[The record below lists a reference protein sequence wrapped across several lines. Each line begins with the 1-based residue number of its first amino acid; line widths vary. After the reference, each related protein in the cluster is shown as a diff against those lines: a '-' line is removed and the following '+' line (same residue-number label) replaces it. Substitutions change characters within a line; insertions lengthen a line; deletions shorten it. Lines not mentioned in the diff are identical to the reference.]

1 MTIIRREAKRNYS
14 VIINDC
20 FADRSLS
27 GELLGMITYLLS
39 RPGNWQVKVQ
49 PLAARMRWGRDKTY
63 NCLNALADRGY
74 IERRQ
79 DRDESSGK
87 FGPVE
92 YLVYDERVAGLS
104 GERKPLTEMPL
115 PENQKAAKRINTKN
129 QKILPP
135 KSPRSRRVEVE
146 ECSPR
151 EEGRSSPRTGM
162 SPSAKASEQK
172 AARPWANRGKFE
184 AELAVR
190 LGTEGW
196 DILSSLPDWRLTQ
209 LCREQSRSQ
218 VTDNQIFELR
228 TAYLQN
234 QARSSSE
241 G

>member
-39 RPGNWQVKVQ
+39 RPDNWQVKVQ

-63 NCLNALADRGY
+63 NCLNALADHGY

-104 GERKPLTEMPL
+104 SERKPMTEMPL
-115 PENQKAAKRINTKN
+115 PENQKAAKRINTES

-135 KSPRSRRVEVE
+135 KSPKHNPGEGSKG
-146 ECSPR
+146 SPR
-151 EEGRSSPRTGM
+151 EEFRPSPRVDQL
-162 SPSAKASEQK
+162 SPERTAK
-172 AARPWANRGKFE
+172 PWAERGKYE
-184 AELAVR
+184 AEIIAR
-190 LGTEGW
+190 LGAEGM
-196 DILSSLPDWRLTQ
+196 DILSSLEEWKLTQ
-209 LCREQSRSQ
+209 LCRSQSRGTL
-218 VTDNQIFELR
+218 TDERILELKTNHR
-228 TAYLQN
+228 TS
-234 QARSSSE
+234 RVP
-241 G
+241 